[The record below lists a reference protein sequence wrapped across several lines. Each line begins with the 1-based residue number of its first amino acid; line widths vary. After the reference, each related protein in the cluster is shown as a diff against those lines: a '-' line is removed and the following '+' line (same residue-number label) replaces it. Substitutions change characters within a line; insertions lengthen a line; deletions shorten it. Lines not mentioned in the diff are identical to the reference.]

1 MIHSVYNHIATD
13 YLKTYREK
21 FSIKTNDK
29 LKEVYRDIKYKTDNS
44 PTYMLDFTERKKM
57 FAVSLKQSALEIKNF
72 FENERL
78 SNSVFNSKVIKSS
91 DQDIVEVGTVDESG
105 KKNIDDFDLDIY
117 SLATKQ
123 LTESKLYDK
132 NQRFLKP
139 GEYDLYFEQNDE
151 LIEINYNFKNS
162 KTNEEVLNDV
172 ADLVNNASSDI
183 VANVVEVEGSKV
195 KLQLESKYTGEDYK
209 FSFIGENNE
218 LVELLDLKVVTNAG
232 NSYFKLNDMEATA
245 ESNEFII
252 DDKVKVVLKDTGYVQ
267 IKAESNKNKVYD
279 YVNSF
284 VDKYNAMN
292 NVIESEAN
300 LQTLPKILLNDFR
313 NLSDMYLKD
322 LNESGIFVNSD
333 GSYSI
338 NEDILEDAIK
348 EDKVYNLFSKD
359 NSYYKSMKQ
368 KIKLIDYNPMDFVD
382 KKVVSYN
389 NYSVSNYGS
398 PYTTSLYTGLF
409 CNKYC

>member
-183 VANVVEVEGSKV
+183 VANVVEVEGGKV

>member
-91 DQDIVEVGTVDESG
+91 NQDIVDVGTVDESG

-172 ADLVNNASSDI
+172 ADLVNNSSSDI
-183 VANVVEVEGSKV
+183 VANVVEVEGGKV

-209 FSFIGENNE
+209 FSFIGENND